1 MSKFVVGG
9 ISRRLWAEDTFM
21 LPTISAQVRSHKGKE
36 FCKKTRLKGV
46 IPAVIYGKDTDNKT
60 LEVNL
65 KDLEKLLRS
74 KMGLNTFFELQVEG
88 DKKYTAIIR
97 EYQGDVLTRK
107 FTHVDFWSVDKDQEV
122 LVSVAVKLIGK
133 APGLKQ
139 GGIMD
144 QVSYNLKLLCKAGSI
159 PEVIE
164 VDVGGLDVEQSIHV
178 ADIKLPEGVKTQRG
192 YNPTIVAMISEK
204 RALAALAKLEEAAA
218 ASAAPAEGA
227 APAVDADGKP
237 IAAAPA
243 VGPDGKPVA
252 AAAPAVGADGKPVAA
267 AAPAKGGDKA
277 ATGKDKA
284 GGKDK
289 K

>member
-1 MSKFVVGG
+1 MSWEGSHADYGLK
-9 ISRRLWAEDTFM
+9 IHFM
-21 LPTISAQVRSHKGKE
+21 LPTISAQVRDTKGKE

-46 IPAVIYGKDTDNKT
+46 IPAVVYGKDTENKA
-60 LEVNL
+60 LQVNL
-65 KDLEKLLRS
+65 KDLEKLMRS

-88 DKKYTAIIR
+88 DKKYTAIVR

-122 LVSVAVKLIGK
+122 LISVAVKLVGK

-159 PEVIE
+159 PEAIE
-164 VDVGGLDVEQSIHV
+164 VDVSGLDVEQSIHV
-178 ADIKLPEGVKTQRG
+178 ADIKLPEGVKTKRG
-192 YNPTIVAMISEK
+192 YNPTIVSMISEK

-218 ASAAPAEGA
+218 ATAAPAEGV

-237 IAAAPA
+237 IVAAPA
-243 VGPDGKPVA
+243 VGPDGEPVA
-252 AAAPAVGADGKPVAA
+252 AAAAAPAGDAA
-267 AAPAKGGDKA
+267 KGAPAKGDDKA
-277 ATGKDKA
+277 APGKDKA

>member
-1 MSKFVVGG
+1 
-9 ISRRLWAEDTFM
+9 M
-21 LPTISAQVRSHKGKE
+21 LPTISAQVRTHKGKE

-46 IPAVIYGKDTDNKT
+46 IPAVVYGKGTENKT

-65 KDLEKLLRS
+65 KDLEKLMRS

-122 LVSVAVKLIGK
+122 LVSVAVKLTGK

-178 ADIKLPEGVKTQRG
+178 ADIKLPEGIKTQRG
-192 YNPTIVAMISEK
+192 YNPTIVSMISEK

-218 ASAAPAEGA
+218 AAAPAAAEGA

-243 VGPDGKPVA
+243 VGPDGKPIAA
-252 AAAPAVGADGKPVAA
+252 AAAPAAGADGKPAAA
-267 AAPAKGGDKA
+267 AAPVKGGDKA
-277 ATGKDKA
+277 APGKDKA